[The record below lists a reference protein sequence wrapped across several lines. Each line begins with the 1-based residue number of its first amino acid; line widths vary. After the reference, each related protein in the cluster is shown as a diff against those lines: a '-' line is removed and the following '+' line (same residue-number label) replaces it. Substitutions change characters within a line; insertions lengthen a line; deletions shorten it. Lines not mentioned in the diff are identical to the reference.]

1 MKPSYGK
8 WRLKTKKEEI
18 MDYYCFRKYVRHE
31 ELKEYIAKFDE
42 EIRLMELL
50 SASEA
55 VLQELKQMK
64 EELTEGK

>member
-1 MKPSYGK
+1 
-8 WRLKTKKEEI
+8 

-50 SASEA
+50 GASET